1 MFAFNLIHAM
11 AMGFPLMAA
20 VNALLG
26 KEIYFFMFFV
36 IPVLALAAT
45 TRNMTEL
52 SLLCAALI
60 VVYAAGSAASAF
72 LLGLNRCPTCDSGLS
87 WLQHL
92 LQHIGVL
99 CGSIVIL
106 ALQYFGRRTALSR
119 VIALC
124 GAIVVV
130 FAQLPWHLAF
140 AIQQLVSG
148 EAGSPIAVTL
158 AAVPDAVTV
167 ETRGFEAL
175 PAAATGRRATRALLR
190 GDVDQAMQYVRG
202 ISRTAASAALDLPMR
217 VSGVSP
223 DELLLV
229 DRSEVQ
235 MVGAAGRLLYR
246 GINTDEVTTAL
257 NPPVDGATVHQLL
270 QIPRDV
276 LTEAGSQPVMLS
288 VEYSLT
294 LMKTVARH
302 KIAALDGAFRSGDM
316 GLCGTR
322 LEQDNVTLRC
332 KQIGEKPFC
341 YSATLY
347 GPEGQH
353 NPTVFKCRPDYRTHV
368 PNSIEPL
375 SYEGVDLPVHDRYEL
390 AHYAVG
396 SADVNGSYV
405 LVTVYGQRGH
415 FHRTL
420 VTAAFHVAT
429 R

>member
-1 MFAFNLIHAM
+1 MIRYILKKDWLLLWPMIALVVAIQAGLEWAGFGAGLFGDNPAAVELLRPLMLAWYFGIAALAVAVVQLDAIPGVDQDWLIRPLKRGDLLLAKIVFLLLTVCAPMFAFNLIHAM
-11 AMGFPLMAA
+11 AMGFPLVAA

-45 TRNMTEL
+45 TRNMTEM

-223 DELLLV
+223 E
-229 DRSEVQ
+229 
-235 MVGAAGRLLYR
+235 
-246 GINTDEVTTAL
+246 
-257 NPPVDGATVHQLL
+257 
-270 QIPRDV
+270 
-276 LTEAGSQPVMLS
+276 
-288 VEYSLT
+288 
-294 LMKTVARH
+294 
-302 KIAALDGAFRSGDM
+302 
-316 GLCGTR
+316 
-322 LEQDNVTLRC
+322 
-332 KQIGEKPFC
+332 
-341 YSATLY
+341 
-347 GPEGQH
+347 
-353 NPTVFKCRPDYRTHV
+353 
-368 PNSIEPL
+368 
-375 SYEGVDLPVHDRYEL
+375 
-390 AHYAVG
+390 
-396 SADVNGSYV
+396 
-405 LVTVYGQRGH
+405 
-415 FHRTL
+415 
-420 VTAAFHVAT
+420 
-429 R
+429 